1 LALKKTPSQRG
12 RASRKKGQRGE
23 LAACAELAALFGW
36 RCRRTQQFCGK
47 SGDAADIV
55 CEDTPS
61 IFYEIKRVNKLN
73 VPRAMAIAANQSGRR
88 VPVLLHRPDR
98 CAAGWMLTIKLS
110 DLPRLC
116 HAYQSAIEQEIKIG
130 SSLAPPPLPSE
141 EASAGTPSSPK

>member
-1 LALKKTPSQRG
+1 MALNKTPSQRG

-23 LAACAELAALFGW
+23 LAACAELASLFGW
-36 RCRRTQQFCGK
+36 KCRRTQQFCGK

-73 VPRAMAIAANQSGRR
+73 VPRAMATAASQSGRR

-98 CAAGWMLTIKLS
+98 CTAGWMLTIKLS

-116 HAYQSAIEQEIKIG
+116 HAYQSAIDQEIKVG
-130 SSLAPPPLPSE
+130 SSVASSPLSSE
-141 EASAGTPSSPK
+141 EDNQG

>member
-1 LALKKTPSQRG
+1 MAVKKTASQQG
-12 RASRKKGQRGE
+12 RASRNKGKRGE
-23 LAACAELAALFGW
+23 RMACEELSRLFGW
-36 RCRRTQQFCGK
+36 RCRRTQQFSGK

-55 CEDTPS
+55 CEETPS

-73 VPRAMAIAANQSGRR
+73 VPRAMATAANQAGRR

-116 HAYQSAIEQEIKIG
+116 HAYQSAIEQEIAVGSAVVEKTLPSRKAGGG
-130 SSLAPPPLPSE
+130 SSR
-141 EASAGTPSSPK
+141 SSD

>member
-1 LALKKTPSQRG
+1 MAVKKTASQQG
-12 RASRKKGQRGE
+12 RASRNKGKRGE
-23 LAACAELAALFGW
+23 RMACEELSRLFGW
-36 RCRRTQQFCGK
+36 RCRRTQQFSGK

-55 CEDTPS
+55 CEETPS

-73 VPRAMAIAANQSGRR
+73 VPRAMATAANQAGRR

-116 HAYQSAIEQEIKIG
+116 HAYQSAIEQEIAVG
-130 SSLAPPPLPSE
+130 SSVVEKTLPSRKT
-141 EASAGTPSSPK
+141 SGSSSRSSD

>member
-1 LALKKTPSQRG
+1 MAVKKTASQQG
-12 RASRKKGQRGE
+12 KASRKKGQRGE
-23 LAACAELAALFGW
+23 LEACAELASLFGW
-36 RCRRTQQFCGK
+36 KCRRTQQFCGK

-61 IFYEIKRVNKLN
+61 IFYEVKRVNKLN

-110 DLPRLC
+110 DLSRLC
-116 HAYQSAIEQEIKIG
+116 HAYQSAIEQEIKVG
-130 SSLAPPPLPSE
+130 SAVASSPLPC
-141 EASAGTPSSPK
+141 EASCASKNCTT